1 MKPLFNA
8 LKSHEQVVV
17 RPHAEVDARARIL
30 CRVLQWVPI
39 WSASGSPTCSPAA
52 LVELAKQQATQY
64 PQLEGSQL
72 FAFFK
77 KMSVKAPGPDGWD
90 IPFIKKLEPQHCDSL
105 VELFT
110 MMEREAA
117 LPHQMQFSLVVLLPK
132 NETIERPIAL
142 MHCLLKAYLKMRWP
156 LISQWLEDVDRQLWW
171 DSAKKGT
178 STLDVSLKRMVAFE
192 GSRCNNRHRVTLFV
206 DLTTF
211 YEGVPHEDL
220 IRKALA
226 MNFPAPLLNFVL
238 QAYKGPRL
246 IQCEEGVSPVLFAS
260 KGIQAGCPLGPILA
274 KVALADPCEEALS
287 GSSAKDTSV
296 WIDDIAVDAEELN
309 PGLAARNILALS
321 KRLFAALRQRGHTPS
336 ASKTYFL
343 ASSKEAEQSLKRI
356 RAESDPPVSSLGR
369 DLGITTAGA
378 RRRTTKGAMSR
389 FKKGGKRL
397 QRLHRLQVPQARQR
411 ARLFSASVLTSG
423 LWGHQGQG
431 VSPKNLKMV
440 RFQAAVL
447 NNKHKLG
454 SVDITLDLQE
464 HVKDPMEG
472 IIVQHWRAMSK
483 LVRNDLP
490 WFVRTWDVL
499 SSGLQGQHRWKKVA
513 GPTAALIAYLKD
525 LNVEASNVTTWIFPK
540 SGYFGSGCPAK
551 VSLGGPFQL
560 YEVEDALK
568 GAIKACRWDRIS
580 KQDSCESLKAGIDW
594 TVQRS
599 LCKDF
604 RSQAN
609 KLTALRAV
617 WQGAVLTSSKGS
629 RSHCPLCHVPGS
641 LEHVL
646 HDCKWWQH
654 RFPKPGK
661 SWDSK
666 RKDFPWASLWN
677 RGLVPAAVT
686 QHPPYPFGPES
697 IEATGIWV
705 DPSQITSEVFFSTDA
720 SGGPKGN
727 DPRLRI
733 VSWAV
738 VAFTVKDQSIE
749 ELGHLSGTLAPGT
762 SVFQGEAHAVS
773 ELLTRFPG
781 ACDNTM
787 DCKGIF
793 KLLQKPTFHRS
804 CWPGL
809 SEGWEHR
816 RRVSCFWVNSHLDE
830 KSFGDKFG
838 QSNEWRRKANQAADR
853 VCGEKS
859 ARVFSHS
866 HARFVSSL
874 DSLTREV
881 NLFLA
886 DRAWTLLTSEDR
898 PPLAEV
904 TRFAKK
910 ATKGVGR
917 THPKTKKAQQ
927 QNRPAADGG
936 LNKKQRLQ
944 NMVDSPQGGH
954 VWKWSSKHHTNAS
967 IVCSICSLYI
977 EQCHDLDKFRRLE
990 SQACE
995 HQPSPWPSEWIC
1007 HASHRPHNLGNVW
1020 LCKAC
1025 HAVQKSGA
1033 ASTSRKF
1040 QEPCKYVPSKVS
1052 KYASRLPQPNRQPFF
1067 SAVPH
1072 HGGAGK
1078 RQGVRSLS
1086 APERPPAGGAMA
1098 GTGREAVGQLA
1109 VTNVPINSG
1118 AQPRQAQQGRKGAH
1132 KADSA
1137 GQSKARSKSSSATAS
1152 SSKPAE
1158 KGGIRAFFGTSAGK
1172 RGVGGPSSGTQQ

>member
-1 MKPLFNA
+1 
-8 LKSHEQVVV
+8 
-17 RPHAEVDARARIL
+17 
-30 CRVLQWVPI
+30 
-39 WSASGSPTCSPAA
+39 
-52 LVELAKQQATQY
+52 
-64 PQLEGSQL
+64 
-72 FAFFK
+72 
-77 KMSVKAPGPDGWD
+77 MSVKAPGPDGWD

-499 SSGLQGQHRWKKVA
+499 SSGTFAAKRTNLLPSEQFGKGRFLLQAKDLAHIAPFVMSRAVLNMFSMTVSGGNIGLRASAESLALGVDLPCLTSAPQPRSVSMLPVYLNQTGSRSSQQYLTMGGQGKGKGYGRSVHRNDPQQEERWQELDAKRWDNWQSRTSRSTAVRNRDRPNKAERELTKRTARVKAKPAQSPRQPPPPPPSRRRKEASAPSLGQAQAKEEWEALPQVTSPKSVKSELSSDSSSVEILDSELTPWDRRVFLKGVQQVMLEHAPVHLVSASIPNIKAPFRPEYYLHKEVLLLRHPLLKQWQETTVQRAGKPGQHR
-513 GPTAALIAYLKD
+513 IAFD
-525 LNVEASNVTTWIFPK
+525 L
-540 SGYFGSGCPAK
+540 G
-551 VSLGGPFQL
+551 
-560 YEVEDALK
+560 
-568 GAIKACRWDRIS
+568 
-580 KQDSCESLKAGIDW
+580 
-594 TVQRS
+594 
-599 LCKDF
+599 
-604 RSQAN
+604 
-609 KLTALRAV
+609 
-617 WQGAVLTSSKGS
+617 
-629 RSHCPLCHVPGS
+629 
-641 LEHVL
+641 EHVL
-646 HDCKWWQH
+646 KIGEHGDEAEFCRW
-654 RFPKPGK
+654 FPGLTA
-661 SWDSK
+661 
-666 RKDFPWASLWN
+666 RVLWA
-677 RGLVPAAVT
+677 
-686 QHPPYPFGPES
+686 GP
-697 IEATGIWV
+697 V
-705 DPSQITSEVFFSTDA
+705 
-720 SGGPKGN
+720 
-727 DPRLRI
+727 R
-733 VSWAV
+733 
-738 VAFTVKDQSIE
+738 VAFTGKPPPCGE
-749 ELGHLSGTLAPGT
+749 ETVL
-762 SVFQGEAHAVS
+762 QGEIQEKV
-773 ELLTRFPG
+773 EL
-781 ACDNTM
+781 A
-787 DCKGIF
+787 
-793 KLLQKPTFHRS
+793 
-804 CWPGL
+804 
-809 SEGWEHR
+809 
-816 RRVSCFWVNSHLDE
+816 
-830 KSFGDKFG
+830 
-838 QSNEWRRKANQAADR
+838 
-853 VCGEKS
+853 
-859 ARVFSHS
+859 
-866 HARFVSSL
+866 
-874 DSLTREV
+874 
-881 NLFLA
+881 
-886 DRAWTLLTSEDR
+886 
-898 PPLAEV
+898 
-904 TRFAKK
+904 
-910 ATKGVGR
+910 
-917 THPKTKKAQQ
+917 
-927 QNRPAADGG
+927 
-936 LNKKQRLQ
+936 
-944 NMVDSPQGGH
+944 
-954 VWKWSSKHHTNAS
+954 
-967 IVCSICSLYI
+967 
-977 EQCHDLDKFRRLE
+977 
-990 SQACE
+990 
-995 HQPSPWPSEWIC
+995 
-1007 HASHRPHNLGNVW
+1007 
-1020 LCKAC
+1020 
-1025 HAVQKSGA
+1025 
-1033 ASTSRKF
+1033 
-1040 QEPCKYVPSKVS
+1040 
-1052 KYASRLPQPNRQPFF
+1052 
-1067 SAVPH
+1067 
-1072 HGGAGK
+1072 
-1078 RQGVRSLS
+1078 
-1086 APERPPAGGAMA
+1086 
-1098 GTGREAVGQLA
+1098 
-1109 VTNVPINSG
+1109 
-1118 AQPRQAQQGRKGAH
+1118 
-1132 KADSA
+1132 
-1137 GQSKARSKSSSATAS
+1137 
-1152 SSKPAE
+1152 
-1158 KGGIRAFFGTSAGK
+1158 
-1172 RGVGGPSSGTQQ
+1172 